1 MLLLVKKCRPPKS
14 GHLPMPM
21 VGDNYV
27 WEKQVLVYNY
37 VYGEYRMSSLPICSC
52 VTGNLFQQ
60 QLMMIQT
67 LLH

>member
-1 MLLLVKKCRPPKS
+1 
-14 GHLPMPM
+14 MPM

-27 WEKQVLVYNY
+27 WEKQVLVHNY